1 MNNLEPL
8 YLCNM
13 EKICASEGDCG
24 GDMCHH
30 TSDAL
35 FAANE
40 DSVRIFNEFK
50 NTFEMHVDEDGRIIA
65 WEKETNNGSDVL

>member
-30 TSDAL
+30 TSDVL
-35 FAANE
+35 FAKNE
-40 DSVRIFNEFK
+40 DSVRIFNEFNK
-50 NTFEMHVDEDGRIIA
+50 TFDLFLDEDRRVCAI
-65 WEKETNNGSDVL
+65 EKETNNG

>member
-35 FAANE
+35 FAKNE
-40 DSVRIFNEFK
+40 DSVRIFNEFNK
-50 NTFEMHVDEDGRIIA
+50 
-65 WEKETNNGSDVL
+65 